1 MIKKDV
7 LLRFFDFQS
16 GKKVERREEDVYDMK
31 YRYRYFSI
39 FPEDL
44 NADYDPYNFIEEP
57 VEPRSFRKML
67 TRLIGWTVA
76 IPFVLFLLLYQ
87 NNSSSISSLFE
98 ERQSYLTQLIQSDLE
113 STFQAYETLF
123 QASQAT
129 PNKDASPEVQ
139 VADLYLSISQQLPI
153 AQVAV
158 VDSLERSVITYPVL
172 PVEASAMKDLI
183 PLDVSR
189 NQLKSIRFWLP
200 RTVIATVVEKTI
212 KASGAHAY
220 LLDENQRLMYSSNGQ
235 TLATHGDLTLI
246 LDALAKPEA
255 GVWLSSLIQY
265 GGTSRS
271 ATKLSFPEWYLII
284 DQSETILTKDLQQNA
299 ILGSVLFFFAL
310 CSAFVVGFF
319 VSRPLSQ
326 SIAGLSDAVETFART
341 GQMPEV
347 RMTGQAPTEIQ
358 DLAKRFVKMAHDVQA
373 SQARLKSMNQILEE
387 RVAQRTDA
395 LASRNAELATIQRL
409 LTPIASSL
417 TLVIDETIAR
427 FKKVLN
433 LNVLNYLDAKTLSHD
448 EKIAKQLSS
457 DMTYIRVHHGDQLF
471 GWLEVSVEELKLRDV
486 RDSLDL
492 LANSIATVLSNQHLL
507 KSSVEQHQ
515 LLSELFSSMNE
526 GVVLLDSSRRFIR
539 CNQYFTDL
547 LASFN
552 VSMAQGDSVFSYL
565 RQTFDVK
572 RKDDSGIYEVEEQN
586 GFEIGNTYVMVQEL
600 TGEEETS
607 RRKTFVV
614 SAFNVLTSSTESD
627 APAQGLL
634 IRDISDEAEV
644 ERVKDQ
650 LISIVAHELKTPIT
664 ALRLQAETLA
674 TTIGLS
680 NEERDEILRDMQE
693 ESFRLRKLVDDWL
706 DVTRFRDGL
715 IELSPRVMH
724 IATPIDKATRLVKA
738 RFELQVT
745 RTIEPDAECFRFDPE
760 RITQVFINLFSN
772 AARYLKEGTYPQVHV
787 HVKKIDDFVEISV
800 TDNGVGIPKEK
811 LPYVFERFYQADM
824 SIARRRGGTGLGLT
838 IVKGIVNA
846 HHGTIKVESQIGE
859 GTRFI
864 MRLPY

>member
-1 MIKKDV
+1 
-7 LLRFFDFQS
+7 
-16 GKKVERREEDVYDMK
+16 
-31 YRYRYFSI
+31 
-39 FPEDL
+39 
-44 NADYDPYNFIEEP
+44 
-57 VEPRSFRKML
+57 
-67 TRLIGWTVA
+67 
-76 IPFVLFLLLYQ
+76 
-87 NNSSSISSLFE
+87 
-98 ERQSYLTQLIQSDLE
+98 
-113 STFQAYETLF
+113 
-123 QASQAT
+123 
-129 PNKDASPEVQ
+129 
-139 VADLYLSISQQLPI
+139 
-153 AQVAV
+153 
-158 VDSLERSVITYPVL
+158 
-172 PVEASAMKDLI
+172 
-183 PLDVSR
+183 
-189 NQLKSIRFWLP
+189 
-200 RTVIATVVEKTI
+200 
-212 KASGAHAY
+212 
-220 LLDENQRLMYSSNGQ
+220 
-235 TLATHGDLTLI
+235 
-246 LDALAKPEA
+246 
-255 GVWLSSLIQY
+255 
-265 GGTSRS
+265 
-271 ATKLSFPEWYLII
+271 
-284 DQSETILTKDLQQNA
+284 
-299 ILGSVLFFFAL
+299 
-310 CSAFVVGFF
+310 
-319 VSRPLSQ
+319 
-326 SIAGLSDAVETFART
+326 
-341 GQMPEV
+341 
-347 RMTGQAPTEIQ
+347 
-358 DLAKRFVKMAHDVQA
+358 
-373 SQARLKSMNQILEE
+373 MNQILEE

-586 GFEIGNTYVMVQEL
+586 GFEIGNTYVMVQKL

>member
-1 MIKKDV
+1 
-7 LLRFFDFQS
+7 
-16 GKKVERREEDVYDMK
+16 
-31 YRYRYFSI
+31 
-39 FPEDL
+39 
-44 NADYDPYNFIEEP
+44 
-57 VEPRSFRKML
+57 
-67 TRLIGWTVA
+67 
-76 IPFVLFLLLYQ
+76 
-87 NNSSSISSLFE
+87 
-98 ERQSYLTQLIQSDLE
+98 
-113 STFQAYETLF
+113 
-123 QASQAT
+123 
-129 PNKDASPEVQ
+129 
-139 VADLYLSISQQLPI
+139 
-153 AQVAV
+153 
-158 VDSLERSVITYPVL
+158 
-172 PVEASAMKDLI
+172 
-183 PLDVSR
+183 
-189 NQLKSIRFWLP
+189 
-200 RTVIATVVEKTI
+200 
-212 KASGAHAY
+212 
-220 LLDENQRLMYSSNGQ
+220 
-235 TLATHGDLTLI
+235 
-246 LDALAKPEA
+246 
-255 GVWLSSLIQY
+255 
-265 GGTSRS
+265 
-271 ATKLSFPEWYLII
+271 
-284 DQSETILTKDLQQNA
+284 
-299 ILGSVLFFFAL
+299 
-310 CSAFVVGFF
+310 
-319 VSRPLSQ
+319 
-326 SIAGLSDAVETFART
+326 
-341 GQMPEV
+341 
-347 RMTGQAPTEIQ
+347 
-358 DLAKRFVKMAHDVQA
+358 
-373 SQARLKSMNQILEE
+373 
-387 RVAQRTDA
+387 
-395 LASRNAELATIQRL
+395 
-409 LTPIASSL
+409 
-417 TLVIDETIAR
+417 
-427 FKKVLN
+427 
-433 LNVLNYLDAKTLSHD
+433 
-448 EKIAKQLSS
+448 
-457 DMTYIRVHHGDQLF
+457 
-471 GWLEVSVEELKLRDV
+471 
-486 RDSLDL
+486 
-492 LANSIATVLSNQHLL
+492 
-507 KSSVEQHQ
+507 
-515 LLSELFSSMNE
+515 
-526 GVVLLDSSRRFIR
+526 
-539 CNQYFTDL
+539 
-547 LASFN
+547 
-552 VSMAQGDSVFSYL
+552 MAQGDSVFSYL
-565 RQTFDVK
+565 RRTFDVK

-586 GFEIGNTYVMVQEL
+586 GFEIGNTYVMVQKL

-846 HHGTIKVESQIGE
+846 HHGTIKVESQRGE